1 MKALSNTDVTIPPI
15 IIQMN
20 QFDNELQSMVYPG
33 VNVELL

>member
-1 MKALSNTDVTIPPI
+1 MKALSNTDVTVPPI

-20 QFDNELQSMVYPG
+20 QFDNELQSNVYLG